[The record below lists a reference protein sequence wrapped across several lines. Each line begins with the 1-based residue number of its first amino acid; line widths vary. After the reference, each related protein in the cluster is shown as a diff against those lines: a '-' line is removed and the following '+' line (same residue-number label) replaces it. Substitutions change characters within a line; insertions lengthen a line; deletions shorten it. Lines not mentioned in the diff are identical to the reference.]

1 MKKYKKILAFLLLSI
16 LLVAGCTSKVKVE
29 NIQPEDNANNM
40 QQSEIK
46 DEEIQGDMDAAEAV
60 IGEDEAAGKVGNPE
74 AVEDT
79 DTQGDMN
86 AAEDTDK
93 QDDID
98 NNTNNEI
105 GSELGSDNIY
115 DIDTV
120 LAILSQDVASPYRC
134 ELDSVDDDGNYL
146 IHIYEV
152 VDNGDESHTATLDW
166 ITVNPTT
173 GDCET
178 FFGETF
184 NIEDKR

>member
-46 DEEIQGDMDAAEAV
+46 DEEIQGDMDAAE
-60 IGEDEAAGKVGNPE
+60 
-74 AVEDT
+74 DT
-79 DTQGDMN
+79 G
-86 AAEDTDK
+86 K

-98 NNTNNEI
+98 NSINN
-105 GSELGSDNIY
+105 ELGSDNIY

-146 IHIYEV
+146 IHKYEV
-152 VDNGDESHTATLDW
+152 VDNGDEAHTATLDW
-166 ITVNPTT
+166 ITVNPMT

-178 FFGETF
+178 FWGETF
-184 NIEDKR
+184 NLADKR